1 VVKAALLGP
10 KSVWTCMW
18 KYFHND
24 PARVDRW
31 TALRDDAGV
40 PDHLSVLRAIDV
52 VLWMRERHHGL

>member
-1 VVKAALLGP
+1 
-10 KSVWTCMW
+10 MW